1 MSAGREW
8 IEDPNRVRTGPY
20 AMKIRELYTPGRRV
34 FSFEF
39 FPPKTEKG
47 LATLEDTVAELRDLS
62 PGFVSVTY
70 GAGGSTRDRT
80 IELVTRIQRQHG
92 ITAMAHL
99 TCVGA
104 GREEIAGVLDRLS
117 DGGIDNVIALRGDPP
132 AGATQ
137 FETPPDGFAYASDL
151 IGFIRGRYGDRLC
164 LAGAAYPE
172 GHVECRDW
180 ERDLGHLSTKVRAG
194 VDVLITQLFFDNRCY
209 FEFVARARRAGI
221 TVPIVPGIMPI
232 VNLGSIERMTALSGA
247 SIPPDLRAELER
259 RRSDPAAVMQLG
271 VAQAAAQCVDLL
283 AGGAPGIHFY
293 TLNQSPAT
301 RMILTALKSARLA

>member
-1 MSAGREW
+1 M
-8 IEDPNRVRTGPY
+8 
-20 AMKIRELYTPGRRV
+20 
-34 FSFEF
+34 
-39 FPPKTEKG
+39 
-47 LATLEDTVAELRDLS
+47 ATLETTVRELRDLA

-80 IELVTRIQRQHG
+80 IELVTRIQKQDG

-104 GREEIAGVLDRLS
+104 GREEIAGVLDRLCAA
-117 DGGIDNVIALRGDPP
+117 GIENVIALRGDPP

-137 FETPPDGFAYASDL
+137 FETPVDGFAHASDL
-151 IGFIRGRYGDRLC
+151 TAFIRSRYGDRLC
-164 LAGAAYPE
+164 IAGAAYPE
-172 GHVECRDW
+172 GHVECRDL
-180 ERDLGHLSTKVRAG
+180 ERDLEHLAKKVRAG
-194 VDVLITQLFFDNRCY
+194 AEVLITQLFFDNRCY
-209 FEFVARARRAGI
+209 FEFVARARQAGI

-232 VNLGSIERMTALSGA
+232 TNLASVERMTALSGA
-247 SIPPDLRAELER
+247 SIPPDLRTELER
-259 RRSDPAAVMQLG
+259 RREDPAAILQLG

-301 RMILTALKSARLA
+301 RMILTALKSARPAPSLGLPPQNV

>member
-1 MSAGREW
+1 
-8 IEDPNRVRTGPY
+8 
-20 AMKIRELYTPGRRV
+20 MKIRDLYGAGRRV
-34 FSFEF
+34 YSFEF

-47 LATLEDTVAELRDLS
+47 LTTLENTIRELRDLS

-80 IELVTRIQRQHG
+80 VDLVTRIQKDG

-104 GREEIAGVLDRLS
+104 SRDELAAVLDRLCE
-117 DGGIDNVIALRGDPP
+117 GGIENVIALRGDPP
-132 AGATQ
+132 AGTAKI
-137 FETPPDGFAYASDL
+137 EIPPDGFAHGSDL
-151 IGFIRGRYGDRLC
+151 IAFIRARYGNRLC

-172 GHVECRDW
+172 GHVECRDLD
-180 ERDLGHLSTKVRAG
+180 RDLEHLAIKVQAG
-194 VDVLITQLFFDNRCY
+194 AEVLITQLFFDNRCY
-209 FEFVARARRAGI
+209 FEFVARARQAGI

-232 VNLGSIERMTALSGA
+232 TNLASIERMTALSGA
-247 SIPPDLRAELER
+247 SIPPDLHAELQR
-259 RRSDPAAVMQLG
+259 RREDPAAIMQLG
-271 VAQAAAQCVDLL
+271 IAQAAAQCADLL
-283 AGGAPGIHFY
+283 AAGAPGIHFY

>member
-1 MSAGREW
+1 
-8 IEDPNRVRTGPY
+8 
-20 AMKIRELYTPGRRV
+20 MKIRDLYGAGRRV
-34 FSFEF
+34 YSFEF

-47 LATLEDTVAELRDLS
+47 VTTLENTIHELRDLS

-80 IELVTRIQRQHG
+80 VDLVTRIQKEG

-104 GREEIAGVLDRLS
+104 NRDELAAVLDRLCEA
-117 DGGIDNVIALRGDPP
+117 GIENVIALRGDPP
-132 AGATQ
+132 AGTTKI
-137 FETPPDGFAYASDL
+137 EIPPDGFAHGSDL
-151 IGFIRGRYGDRLC
+151 IAFIRARYGNRLC

-172 GHVECRDW
+172 GHVECRDLD
-180 ERDLGHLSTKVRAG
+180 RDLEHLAIKVQAG
-194 VDVLITQLFFDNRCY
+194 AEVLITQLFFDNRCY
-209 FEFVARARRAGI
+209 FEFVARARQAGI

-232 VNLGSIERMTALSGA
+232 TNLASIERMTGLSGA
-247 SIPPDLRAELER
+247 SIPPDLHAELQR
-259 RRSDPAAVMQLG
+259 RREDPAAIMQLG
-271 VAQAAAQCVDLL
+271 VAQAAAQCADLL
-283 AGGAPGIHFY
+283 AAGAPGIHFY

>member
-1 MSAGREW
+1 
-8 IEDPNRVRTGPY
+8 
-20 AMKIRELYTPGRRV
+20 MKIRDLYGAGRRV
-34 FSFEF
+34 YSFEF

-47 LATLEDTVAELRDLS
+47 LTTLENTIHELRDLS

-80 IELVTRIQRQHG
+80 VDLVTRIQKDG

-104 GREEIAGVLDRLS
+104 SRDELAAVLDRLCEA
-117 DGGIDNVIALRGDPP
+117 GIENVIALRGDPP
-132 AGATQ
+132 AGTTKI
-137 FETPPDGFAYASDL
+137 EIPPDGFAHGSDL
-151 IGFIRGRYGDRLC
+151 IAFIRARYGNRLC

-172 GHVECRDW
+172 GHVECRDLD
-180 ERDLGHLSTKVRAG
+180 RDLEHLAIKVQAG
-194 VDVLITQLFFDNRCY
+194 AEVLITQLFFDNRCY
-209 FEFVARARRAGI
+209 FEFVARARQAGI

-232 VNLGSIERMTALSGA
+232 TNLASIERMTNLSGA
-247 SIPPDLRAELER
+247 SIPPDLHAELQR
-259 RRSDPAAVMQLG
+259 RREDPAAIMQLG
-271 VAQAAAQCVDLL
+271 VAQAAAQCADLL
-283 AGGAPGIHFY
+283 AAGAPGIHFY

>member
-1 MSAGREW
+1 
-8 IEDPNRVRTGPY
+8 
-20 AMKIRELYTPGRRV
+20 MKIRDLYGAGRRV
-34 FSFEF
+34 YSFEF

-47 LATLEDTVAELRDLS
+47 LTTLENTIHELRDLS

-80 IELVTRIQRQHG
+80 VDLVTRIQKDG

-104 GREEIAGVLDRLS
+104 SRDELAAVLDRLCEA
-117 DGGIDNVIALRGDPP
+117 GIENVIALRGDPP
-132 AGATQ
+132 VGTTKI
-137 FETPPDGFAYASDL
+137 EIPPDGFAHGSDL
-151 IGFIRGRYGDRLC
+151 IAFIRARYGNRLC

-172 GHVECRDW
+172 GHVECRDLD
-180 ERDLGHLSTKVRAG
+180 RDLEHLAIKVQAG
-194 VDVLITQLFFDNRCY
+194 AEVLITQLFFDNRCY
-209 FEFVARARRAGI
+209 FEFVARARQAGI

-232 VNLGSIERMTALSGA
+232 TNLASIERMTALSGA
-247 SIPPDLRAELER
+247 SIPPDLHAELQR
-259 RRSDPAAVMQLG
+259 RREDPAAIMQLG
-271 VAQAAAQCVDLL
+271 VAQAAAQCADLL
-283 AGGAPGIHFY
+283 AAGAPGIHFY